1 MCARERYTARRG
13 RAFEPRTFSRTR
25 SWRRI
30 RPTSRLFSAIPAPLS
45 GLRADL
51 AGLTRLAADALL
63 GVLDALRLVRVRHA
77 QRADLRG
84 HLADELLVDARDLE
98 LLGRLGLEGDAL
110 RRVDLHRVREAER
123 ELELLARDDRAVAG
137 ARDLEV
143 ARVAGRDAGH
153 HVRDERARETVQRA
167 RRLLV
172 VLARDDQRS
181 VLARDVHVGVD
192 RAHELALRPLHAQHP
207 AVDRDIDALRHLH
220 RQTTDPTH
228 S

>member
-137 ARDLEV
+137 ARDLELAPV
-143 ARVAGRDAGH
+143 DATTRLADALQAGH
-153 HVRDERARETVQRA
+153 RRHLAADVLHLQHQLAR
-167 RRLLV
+167 RRLLEGRDEALRLQDLRDLHLHAARRHGDRV
-172 VLARDDQRS
+172 VTRARG
-181 VLARDVHVGVD
+181 VAHAGEHVG
-192 RAHELALRPLHAQHP
+192 
-207 AVDRDIDALRHLH
+207 DA
-220 RQTTDPTH
+220 
-228 S
+228 